1 MQRRKLQPN
10 KERGKNQRNRQEMV
24 DDRKA
29 KIVITNTCQMS
40 KTKNNNKKRKA
51 GVWKERHGRY
61 KTDPRGTSED

>member
-40 KTKNNNKKRKA
+40 KTKNKKKKRKA
-51 GVWKERHGRY
+51 GV
-61 KTDPRGTSED
+61 